1 MEILKKILNI
11 FTPQKDGTPQFV
23 DLGLPSGLKW
33 AKCNLGAETE
43 TDYGNYYMW
52 GSTEPST
59 AEECNWANTPFNNGL
74 SLYDEEH
81 FTTHKSEWL
90 DDKDNLKPEFDAA
103 YKATDGAARMPT
115 QDDIQELIDN
125 TFHEWVENFNNSNVN
140 GMKFISKTDK
150 TKYIFI
156 PAAGGCY
163 GGSDGSVG
171 DNGYVW
177 SSSLNASGP
186 HDAWGLYFYSDGC
199 NVNGLYRYGGRS
211 IRPVTD

>member
-1 MEILKKILNI
+1 
-11 FTPQKDGTPQFV
+11 
-23 DLGLPSGLKW
+23 
-33 AKCNLGAETE
+33 
-43 TDYGNYYMW
+43 MW

-59 AEECNWANTPFNNGL
+59 AEECNWANTPFNNG
-74 SLYDEEH
+74 SDSYNEEY

-140 GMKFISKTDK
+140 GMKFTSKTDESN
-150 TKYIFI
+150 YIFI

-177 SSSLNASGP
+177 SSSLNASVP

>member
-90 DDKDNLKPEFDAA
+90 NDKDNLKPEFDAA

-150 TKYIFI
+150 SKYIFI

>member
-1 MEILKKILNI
+1 MYKQNKKKKADDN
-11 FTPQKDGTPQFV
+11 KEYFV

-52 GSTEPST
+52 GSTEPNT
-59 AEECNWANTPFNNGL
+59 ADECNWANAPFNNGL
-74 SLYDEEH
+74 SLYDEEY

-103 YKATDGAARMPT
+103 YKATDGAVRMPT

-150 TKYIFI
+150 SKYIFI
-156 PAAGGCY
+156 PAAGNY
-163 GGSDGSVG
+163 DNGSVDG
-171 DNGYVW
+171 VGKYGLVW
-177 SSSLNASGP
+177 SSSLYTLAP
-186 HDAWGLYFYSDGC
+186 YYAWNLLIAVFCRMYDGNRC
-199 NVNGLYRYGGRS
+199 LGRS

>member
-33 AKCNLGAETE
+33 AKCNVGAKKE
-43 TDYGNYYMW
+43 TDYGDYFMW
-52 GSTEPST
+52 GSITPNT
-59 AEECNWANTPFNNGL
+59 KDECNWANTPFNNGL

-103 YKATDGAARMPT
+103 YKATDGAVRMPT

-140 GMKFISKTDK
+140 VMKFTSKTDESN
-150 TKYIFI
+150 YIFI

-177 SSSLNASGP
+177 SSSLDASGP
-186 HDAWGLYFYSDGC
+186 HDAWGWYFYSDGC

>member
-1 MEILKKILNI
+1 MKNKTDNI
-11 FTPQKDGTPQFV
+11 EEHFV
-23 DLGLPSGLKW
+23 GLGLPSGLKW

-59 AEECNWANTPFNNGL
+59 AEECNWANTPFNNG
-74 SLYDEEH
+74 SDSYNEEY

-140 GMKFISKTDK
+140 GMKFTSKTDESN
-150 TKYIFI
+150 YIFI

>member
-11 FTPQKDGTPQFV
+11 FTQQKDGTPQFV

-52 GSTEPST
+52 GSTEPSN

-103 YKATDGAARMPT
+103 YKATDGAVRMPT
-115 QDDIQELIDN
+115 QDEIRELLKN
-125 TFHEWVENFNNSNVN
+125 TSKQWITDYNGTGVN
-140 GMKFISKTDK
+140 GMKFTSKTDES
-150 TKYIFI
+150 KYIFI
-156 PAAGGCY
+156 PAAGY
-163 GGSDGSVG
+163 YDDGSVDG
-171 DNGYVW
+171 VGIYGVT
-177 SSSLNASGP
+177 SSSALYTLIT
-186 HDAWGLYFYSDGC
+186 HKAWNLFLIAVFCIMYDG
-199 NVNGLYRYGGRS
+199 NRYGGRS

>member
-140 GMKFISKTDK
+140 GMKFISKTD
-150 TKYIFI
+150 TSKYIFI
-156 PAAGGCY
+156 PAAGYC
-163 GGSDGSVG
+163 DGSSVNRVG
-171 DNGYVW
+171 YSGHVW
-177 SSSLNASGP
+177 SSSLDTSYPFN
-186 HDAWGLYFYSDGC
+186 AWGLLFSSGYCSMGS
-199 NVNGLYRYGGRS
+199 YRRFLGRS